1 MFIPRLGHMRCVSA
15 DPHIRI
21 DPARYCRTS
30 TLNLRTA
37 KALGLE
43 VPPGLSARADSAE
56 RTHQVAD
63 RKHTE
68 RREQLG
74 DRVLV
79 REEVATDRHGKVPID
94 CKIILFEHVADR
106 ARGKGSQPDVMAIT
120 KWSICECRKC
130 WWG

>member
-1 MFIPRLGHMRCVSA
+1 MRISG
-15 DPHIRI
+15 
-21 DPARYCRTS
+21 S
-30 TLNLRTA
+30 THSYRSGQILSYFDSQLRTA

-63 RKHTE
+63 RKHT
-68 RREQLG
+68 
-74 DRVLV
+74 
-79 REEVATDRHGKVPID
+79 TDRHGKVAID
-94 CKIILFEHVADR
+94 CKIISFEHVADR

>member
-1 MFIPRLGHMRCVSA
+1 MFIPRLDHMRCVSA

-30 TLNLRTA
+30 TPAKGAWSRSAARPFSPRRLR
-37 KALGLE
+37 
-43 VPPGLSARADSAE
+43 RADA
-56 RTHQVAD
+56 QVAD

-79 REEVATDRHGKVPID
+79 REEVATDRHGKVAVD